1 MTQKLFQVIVII
13 LIISSCDYYDNRL
26 TITNKT
32 DKPIC
37 YDYDLD
43 TILDVPSTNR
53 KDYFLNN
60 SIQPNETKSISM
72 PGSTDMW
79 IRKIYQSK
87 GTTMSFYIFDYE
99 TVLHSDWDSLRLNN
113 GYIERLDFKLDEL
126 ERYDWKIEIK

>member
-13 LIISSCDYYDNRL
+13 LIASSCDYYDNRL
-26 TITNKT
+26 VIANKT

-43 TILDVPSTNR
+43 TILDVSSTNR
-53 KDYFLNN
+53 KDYILNN
-60 SIQPNETKSISM
+60 SIQPNETRSISI

-87 GTTMSFYIFDYE
+87 DTTMSFYIFDYE
-99 TVLHSDWDSLRLNN
+99 TVLLSDWDSLRLNN
-113 GYIERLDFKLDEL
+113 GYVKRLDYELVEL
-126 ERYDWKIEIK
+126 EKIDWKIEIK